1 IRSLWKLTTRAQPDA
16 KFVGARKQQPEQEA
30 DQNSPRLKIRTAQK
44 PAKRRKKE
52 SHGANRTSKKDPC
65 TDRGRSQGGG
75 RTRDGPGQDKKR
87 RAWSPH
93 LKQREDEEETGGGED
108 RKKDFGGETRRRSG
122 GGGGGDGGGGRV
134 VGRW

>member
-1 IRSLWKLTTRAQPDA
+1 M
-16 KFVGARKQQPEQEA
+16 
-30 DQNSPRLKIRTAQK
+30 
-44 PAKRRKKE
+44 KE
-52 SHGANRTSKKDPC
+52 RNHGANRTSKKDPY
-65 TDRGRSQGGG
+65 TDRGRGQGGG